1 MQDVKYTKPATLQ
14 EAVKILQETGP
25 TARVLAGGTDIIVMA
40 RERRRDTSVFV
51 DIKGIPETMAMK
63 FDQNQGLRS
72 GRSCEQK
79 RHPPIGDVRVI
90 EGGLEG
96 FVFEQQPLSGF

>member
-51 DIKGIPETMAMK
+51 AG
-63 FDQNQGLRS
+63 
-72 GRSCEQK
+72 
-79 RHPPIGDVRVI
+79 PIQEVAR
-90 EGGLEG
+90 
-96 FVFEQQPLSGF
+96 PLFICCSASTCRCPS